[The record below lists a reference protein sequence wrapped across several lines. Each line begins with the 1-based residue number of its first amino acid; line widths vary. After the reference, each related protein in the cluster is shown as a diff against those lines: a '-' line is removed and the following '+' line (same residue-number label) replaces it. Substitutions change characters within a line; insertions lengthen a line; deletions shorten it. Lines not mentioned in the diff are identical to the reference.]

1 MPECHFRKA
10 VEADRPAITRIVDA
24 AFRPEDVVT
33 FLNALREDGC
43 IIGEW
48 VAETGGGIVAHIAFS
63 RVWIETADNY
73 RSPAA
78 MLTPLAVHPDR
89 QNRGIGTTLM
99 DHAIRA
105 LETAGEDLFI
115 VLGHPDYYPRAG
127 FSAETVGDLKNPW
140 QGNPAF
146 MARGSVPP
154 GGTLVLP
161 PPIANAH

>member
-1 MPECHFRKA
+1 MPDYHFRKA

-33 FLNALREDGC
+33 FLNALREDDC

-48 VAETGGGIVAHIAFS
+48 VAETGGGIVAHIVFS
-63 RVWIETADNY
+63 RVFVETPDGG
-73 RSPAA
+73 RTKAA

-89 QNRGIGTTLM
+89 QNRGIGTALM

-105 LETAGEDLFI
+105 LEAAGEDLFV

-127 FSAETVGDLKNPW
+127 FSAEAAGDLKNPW

-146 MARGSVPP
+146 MARGAVPS
-154 GGTLVLP
+154 GGTLIMP
-161 PPIANAH
+161 PSIANAH